1 MHLPTHPP
9 LGLAFAMCKH
19 GAQNSS
25 TMSGFGKHLLNFLLT
40 FPDRDACGGGYAV
53 SSMARKDVST
63 KSCYTKIARVNGALI
78 LH

>member
-9 LGLAFAMCKH
+9 LGLAFAMRKH

-25 TMSGFGKHLLNFLLT
+25 TMSGL
-40 FPDRDACGGGYAV
+40 AV
-53 SSMARKDVST
+53 FFSIFFSPSPTEMPAVEAMPSRLWQEDVST